1 MKNRKVFLISIIATL
16 ALSWLPLF
24 IWPALADFSGVFGP
38 YLSYMAIGLGC
49 LCCSF
54 IRNNTKMRVLLF
66 VSVCLLG
73 VGANFLVII
82 IRFGTLTPYTVLYE
96 SDMVIA
102 NIDPGWANEYKLY
115 NKYGKLLTEKTR
127 NDDIAFGLVNDELVF
142 VKLKKID
149 VVDDMKH
156 RRRYSIIN
164 LKGECIKDTVWYNDE
179 YYNNPLI
186 YDDSDSFEAVLHF
199 NFENGVK
206 LGNRIE

>member
-1 MKNRKVFLISIIATL
+1 MAFG
-16 ALSWLPLF
+16 LSL
-24 IWPALADFSGVFGP
+24 
-38 YLSYMAIGLGC
+38 

-54 IRNNTKMRVLLF
+54 IKGDTKMRDVLFFSILAI
-66 VSVCLLG
+66 VAGS
-73 VGANFLVII
+73 NILVNI
-82 IRFGTLTPYTVLYE
+82 IRFGTLTPYIALYE

-102 NIDPGWANEYKLY
+102 DKDPSGYNNDKYKLY